1 MKMLKQLTGILALL
15 FFVPIAIWQLPFSK
29 WDQQG
34 TQVTAFDE
42 AIAFAS
48 EQHEMTDKKVL
59 LFATH
64 SHEAYKPIVQK
75 TFGQTGVYNPQENIL
90 KLNQR
95 LADDLK
101 QYGIETD
108 MLNIDIMAEMK
119 KSGLTFSE
127 SYDAARLFVQEKLSF
142 DAYDLIID
150 LHRDAAMHDVTTLKA
165 EENYAKVAFV
175 VGIEHPMY
183 DWNLAYAEQLH
194 AKLQELKPGI
204 SRGIIKKGGAGVDG
218 IYNQDLAPQML
229 LVELGGVDNTEEELL
244 RTLMILSKAI
254 SELLNGQQDN
264 EAV

>member
-1 MKMLKQLTGILALL
+1 MKMFKQLTGILAML
-15 FFVPIAIWQLPFSK
+15 FFVPLAIWQLPFNK
-29 WDQQG
+29 WDSQG

-48 EQHEMTDKKVL
+48 EQQEMTGKKVL

-90 KLNQR
+90 KLNQQ

-101 QYGIETD
+101 QYGIDTD

-127 SYDAARLFVQEKLSF
+127 SYDAARTFVQEKLSF

-150 LHRDAAMHDVTTLKA
+150 LHRDAAMYDVTTLKGA
-165 EENYAKVAFV
+165 ENYAKIAFV
-175 VGIEHPMY
+175 VGVEHPMY

-194 AKLQELKPGI
+194 AKLEALKPGI

-229 LVELGGVDNTEEELL
+229 LVELGGVDNTAEELQ
-244 RTLMILSKAI
+244 RTLVVLSKAI
-254 SELLNGQQDN
+254 SEILNEQSGN
-264 EAV
+264 GAL